1 MSGKSIQLPFGVV
14 RNKSKEKSIK
24 LNLPPNEMK
33 NVLSDHLP
41 YLGHLENLGIKT
53 VVRDS
58 VIDNI
63 ALQNDNDNAISS
75 LFLLLD
81 FHYHLFLICLI
92 LRRLTMTTV
101 KVILMGKIQCKIF
114 FWKIDLKEIDRNR
127 KRLQSQL
134 EKTLLLEL
142 QKKFN
147 F

>member
-92 LRRLTMTTV
+92 LRRLIMTTV
-101 KVILMGKIQCKIF
+101 KLILMGKIQC
-114 FWKIDLKEIDRNR
+114 
-127 KRLQSQL
+127 
-134 EKTLLLEL
+134 
-142 QKKFN
+142 
-147 F
+147 

>member
-33 NVLSDHLP
+33 NVLSDYLP

>member
-1 MSGKSIQLPFGVV
+1 
-14 RNKSKEKSIK
+14 
-24 LNLPPNEMK
+24 MK

-92 LRRLTMTTV
+92 LRRLIMTTV
-101 KVILMGKIQCKIF
+101 KLILMGKIQCQIF

>member
-33 NVLSDHLP
+33 NVLSDYLP

-92 LRRLTMTTV
+92 LRRLIMTTV

>member
-92 LRRLTMTTV
+92 LRQLIMTTV
-101 KVILMGKIQCKIF
+101 KLILMGKIQCQIF